1 MFAQSVSGSRGR
13 TGKILYF
20 MRERTI
26 IDLFREGLIILIR
39 LYQQT
44 FSLLLGP
51 CCRYTPTCS
60 AYALLSIKRFGI
72 IKGSHLA
79 LKRLL
84 KCHPLHPGGYDPVP
98 EITQNT
104 SKET

>member
-1 MFAQSVSGSRGR
+1 MKKR
-13 TGKILYF
+13 TV
-20 MRERTI
+20 
-26 IDLFREGLIILIR
+26 IDLLREGLIILIR

-51 CCRYTPTCS
+51 CCRYAPSCS
-60 AYALLSIKRFGI
+60 AYAVLSIERFGI
-72 IKGSHLA
+72 IEGSYLA

-98 EITQNT
+98 EITQNI
-104 SKET
+104 SKEI